1 MDRVSWHWPDSPGI
15 PADDRGLAYGDGLF
29 ETIRLTEGGA
39 VLLDHHRDRLLAG
52 CQALGIPFERADYEQ
67 WRHAAWSRGLLQA
80 SEGDQVLKLTLT
92 RGSGGRGYRAP
103 PHPHPRLITSV
114 VPAPA
119 VPQQAVSVQLCRQ
132 PVRPAPGRA
141 GLKTLERLDQVLA
154 SEELSPE
161 CFEGLM
167 PNPDGDIVEG
177 TRTNLMVVRGR
188 GIITPPREQL
198 AVAGTLR
205 DWLVA
210 VLPDQGYTVT
220 EQVLSRADL
229 ERGGVVLLNSVMGA
243 VPAGQLDLVS
253 LPVTSEALALSQWI
267 QQQIGLR
274 NRDS

>member
-1 MDRVSWHWPDSPGI
+1 MERVSWHWPDAPGI
-15 PADDRGLAYGDGLF
+15 PVDDRGLAYGDGLF
-29 ETIRLTEGGA
+29 ETIRIIEGGA
-39 VLLDHHRDRLLAG
+39 VLLDRHRDRLLAG

-67 WRHAAWSRGLLQA
+67 WLDAAYSRGLLQA
-80 SEGDQVLKLTLT
+80 SGGDRVLKLTLT

-103 PHPHPRLITSV
+103 AQPQPRLITGV
-114 VPAPA
+114 APAPEI
-119 VPQQAVSVQLCRQ
+119 PKEPVSLRICRQ
-132 PVRPAPGRA
+132 PVRPAPGRV
-141 GLKTLERLDQVLA
+141 GFKTLERLDQVLA

-167 PNPDGDIVEG
+167 LSPEGDLVEG
-177 TRTNLMVVRGR
+177 TRTNLILVQGKKVM
-188 GIITPPREQL
+188 TPPREKL

-220 EQVLSRADL
+220 EQTLSREEL

-243 VPAGQLDLVS
+243 VPAGQLDLMS